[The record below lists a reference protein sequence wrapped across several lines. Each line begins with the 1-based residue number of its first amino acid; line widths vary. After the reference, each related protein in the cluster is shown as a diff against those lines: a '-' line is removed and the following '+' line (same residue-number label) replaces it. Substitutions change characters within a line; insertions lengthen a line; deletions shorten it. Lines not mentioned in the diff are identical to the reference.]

1 MEDRVENIDKIAQ
14 KMAVAE
20 ETVRRWIRDNKLEGE
35 DLGGRIGY
43 RVTMQ
48 SFEKFLNS
56 RTWSNKIGT
65 NYTISGGVVAGLTLG
80 AAVGGVLGGVV
91 GGVVEHVIKQAV
103 DSKNKVSS
111 EELKQQQIKL
121 EARKYELEQTKIALT
136 AQIQSIDAEL
146 KMIDKLQLGNKE

>member
-1 MEDRVENIDKIAQ
+1 MEYLTIKEIAQ

-43 RVTMQ
+43 RVTTQ

-65 NYTISGGVVAGLTLG
+65 NYGIPGGLVAGVALG
-80 AAVGGVLGGVV
+80 AVVGGVV
-91 GGVVEHVIKQAV
+91 GGVVEHVIKRAV